1 MGAIVDGEVVTL
13 PGDMVAL
20 CASGVE
26 GMAAGVGYA
35 RQPPIWMQPGDT
47 IEIEIEIEGIGIL
60 ANTIEDEA

>member
-47 IEIEIEIEGIGIL
+47 IEIEGIGIL